1 MFIALLTTK
10 TNQISV
16 SCQTFNSAWATL
28 NKLAE
33 ETETTIIAGEVLR
46 EWNGIDGFNVC
57 TPVASMRII
66 R

>member
-1 MFIALLTTK
+1 MFIALLKTK
-10 TNQISV
+10 TKETAIS
-16 SCQTFNSAWATL
+16 CKTFSSAWATL

-33 ETETTIIAGEVLR
+33 ETETTIIVGEVLR

-66 R
+66 K